1 MGQEADG
8 RAWMAHLSP
17 CLATDTAQGS
27 AHSAN
32 RTLIAGRYCCALAA
46 PGRKVGVQSLL
57 ATAKLNGIE
66 PYA

>member
-1 MGQEADG
+1 M
-8 RAWMAHLSP
+8 SP